1 MILFITAV
9 ADHFGPR
16 RFGTLQG
23 LASTLTMPF
32 GMLGPFLAGL
42 AFDEFGSYVLIFTI
56 YAPLT
61 ALSAIFV
68 ILAGRPRG
76 DFG

>member
-1 MILFITAV
+1 
-9 ADHFGPR
+9 
-16 RFGTLQG
+16 
-23 LASTLTMPF
+23 MPF

-42 AFDEFGSYVLIFTI
+42 AFDEFGSYELIFTI

-61 ALSAIFV
+61 ALSAVFV

-76 DFG
+76 EFG